1 MGEGRTSFLQKP
13 LAGKVALIT
22 GAAGGIGREV
32 ARMLAAAG
40 ALESICDIQSGPLE
54 ELAQNLK
61 DMGCRMVVRP
71 VDVTDSASVQQWVD
85 DTVAQL
91 GPIDILVNVAGL
103 WRPKPFEDLT
113 AEDFWQ
119 TMNANL
125 LSGQVDDHQD
135 ALRGL
140 PARWR

>member
-1 MGEGRTSFLQKP
+1 
-13 LAGKVALIT
+13 
-22 GAAGGIGREV
+22 
-32 ARMLAAAG
+32 MLAAAG